1 MLHCIKISIPPGRQH
16 LRLLARRGL
25 PITGVG
31 SGYNRSAVQHFAAFY
46 FRRQRGGIFDV
57 LTRTL
62 LLAASAATI
71 ALACPVQAETLEEAA
86 LKAYEN
92 NPSVEIQRAVAR
104 ANDEL
109 VTQAESAYGPQ
120 INLSASH
127 TYTAT
132 GTHIDALA
140 NTIEQSG
147 FATTG
152 SVRMTQPLF
161 ASGRLASAV
170 DAAEAS
176 SLAARENVRDASQ
189 QLLLDVVAAYLSVRR
204 DLQLYDVASET
215 YQLLL
220 QQRNLT
226 QSRLDLRDATA
237 PDVDQ
242 TSNRVEVAAG
252 RLIQARSDLEV
263 SAAAYR
269 ELVGNFPEDLA
280 PPAPLPPL
288 PTLDEL
294 YVSADSTNPGLLAQ
308 RYIEASSRA
317 QLAGTRAAF
326 GPQVT
331 ADVNA
336 GRFNSSPYDNESYSE
351 QVSAAVR
358 LEIPLYTGGRL
369 QSRRREAEQRN
380 IAAQFSVE
388 QTRRDVRQSLAS
400 DWNRMRSAELAL
412 PRFNAAVA
420 AAQRAVDGVK
430 RQETAGIRT
439 LRDVL
444 EVTDDLFIA
453 RSNAVQTEADLY
465 FRKASVL
472 RAAGLL
478 TIDLF
483 AARAEYDPDSYDP
496 ALAHIA
502 GLPLRP
508 LVEPL
513 DNILLN
519 DWAAPAG
526 VEQEND
532 GQYEDGQNLPSPLE
546 PLPR

>member
-1 MLHCIKISIPPGRQH
+1 
-16 LRLLARRGL
+16 
-25 PITGVG
+25 V
-31 SGYNRSAVQHFAAFY
+31 V
-46 FRRQRGGIFDV
+46 
-57 LTRTL
+57 TRTL
-62 LLAASAATI
+62 LLGAAAATV
-71 ALACPVQAETLEEAA
+71 AFSSYPAQAETLEEAA

-109 VTQAESAYGPQ
+109 VTQAEAAYGPQ
-120 INLSASH
+120 LNLTASH
-127 TYTAT
+127 TYTLT
-132 GTHIDALA
+132 GTHIDTLA
-140 NTIEQSG
+140 ETAEQSG
-147 FATTG
+147 FATSG
-152 SVRMTQPLF
+152 SVRLTQPLF
-161 ASGRLASAV
+161 TSGRLASAV

-189 QLLLDVVAAYLSVRR
+189 QLLLDVVGAYLSVRR
-204 DLQLYDVASET
+204 DLALYDVASET

-226 QSRLDLRDATA
+226 QSRLALRDATA

-269 ELVGNFPEDLA
+269 ALVGNFPEDLA

-294 YVSADSTNPGLLAQ
+294 YLAADASNPGILSQ
-308 RYIEASSRA
+308 RYIELSSQA

-326 GPQVT
+326 GPQVS

-336 GRFNSSPYDNESYSE
+336 GRFNASPYDNQNYSE

-358 LEIPLYTGGRL
+358 VEVPLYTGGRL

-380 IAAQFSVE
+380 IAAQFGVE
-388 QTRRDVRQSLAS
+388 QARRDVRESLAS
-400 DWNRMRSAELAL
+400 DWNRLRSAELAL

-444 EVTDDLFIA
+444 EATDDLFIA
-453 RSNAVQTEADLY
+453 RSSAVQTEAELY

-483 AARAEYDPDSYDP
+483 ADRAEYDPDSYDP
-496 ALAHIA
+496 GLA
-502 GLPLRP
+502 GLAGMPLRP

-519 DWAAPAG
+519 DWAEPAG

-532 GQYEDGQNLPSPLE
+532 AQYEDGESLTSPLE

>member
-1 MLHCIKISIPPGRQH
+1 MR
-16 LRLLARRGL
+16 
-25 PITGVG
+25 
-31 SGYNRSAVQHFAAFY
+31 
-46 FRRQRGGIFDV
+46 GIFDV
-57 LTRTL
+57 LTKTL
-62 LLAASAATI
+62 LLAAAAATV
-71 ALACPVQAETLEEAA
+71 AFTCRPAQAETLEEAA

-120 INLSASH
+120 LSLSASH
-127 TYTAT
+127 TYTLT
-132 GTHIDALA
+132 GTHIETLDD
-140 NTIEQSG
+140 TIRQSG
-147 FATTG
+147 FATSG
-152 SVRMTQPLF
+152 SVRLTQPLF

-189 QLLLDVVAAYLSVRR
+189 QLLLDVVGAFLSVRR

-226 QSRLDLRDATA
+226 QSRLNLRDATA

-242 TSNRVEVAAG
+242 TTNRVEVAAG

-269 ELVGNFPEDLA
+269 SLVGNFPEDLA
-280 PPAPLPPL
+280 PPTPLPPL
-288 PTLDEL
+288 PSLDEL
-294 YVSADSTNPGLLAQ
+294 YLAAETSNPGLLSQ
-308 RYIEASSRA
+308 RYIEVSSRA

-336 GRFNSSPYDNESYSE
+336 GRFNSSPYENQNYSE

-388 QTRRDVRQSLAS
+388 QTRRDVREALSA
-400 DWNRMRSAELAL
+400 DWNRMRSAEQAL

-483 AARAEYDPDSYDP
+483 AARDEYDPDSYDP
-496 ALAHIA
+496 ALADIA

-513 DNILLN
+513 DNVLLN
-519 DWAAPAG
+519 DWAEPAG
-526 VEQEND
+526 VMQEND
-532 GQYEDGQNLPSPLE
+532 PEYEDGEALPSPLE

>member
-1 MLHCIKISIPPGRQH
+1 M
-16 LRLLARRGL
+16 
-25 PITGVG
+25 
-31 SGYNRSAVQHFAAFY
+31 
-46 FRRQRGGIFDV
+46 

-62 LLAASAATI
+62 LLAASAATV
-71 ALACPVQAETLEEAA
+71 AFTCPAQAETLEEAA
-86 LKAYEN
+86 LKAYQN

-120 INLSASH
+120 VSLSASH

-132 GTHIDALA
+132 GTHIAALD
-140 NTIEQSG
+140 NTIDQSG
-147 FATTG
+147 FATSG
-152 SVRMTQPLF
+152 SVRMTQSLF

-189 QLLLDVVAAYLSVRR
+189 QLLLDVVSAYLSVRR

-242 TSNRVEVAAG
+242 TSNLVEVAAG

-280 PPAPLPPL
+280 PPVPLPPL

-294 YVSADSTNPGLLAQ
+294 YVSADTTNPGLLAQ

-351 QVSAAVR
+351 QVAAAVR
-358 LEIPLYTGGRL
+358 VEIPLYTGGRL

-483 AARAEYDPDSYDP
+483 AARGEYDPDSYDP

-519 DWAAPAG
+519 DWADPAG

-532 GQYEDGQNLPSPLE
+532 PQYEDGQTLPSPLE

>member
-1 MLHCIKISIPPGRQH
+1 
-16 LRLLARRGL
+16 
-25 PITGVG
+25 
-31 SGYNRSAVQHFAAFY
+31 
-46 FRRQRGGIFDV
+46 V

-62 LLAASAATI
+62 LLAATAATV
-71 ALACPVQAETLEEAA
+71 AFAFCPAQAETLEEAA

-109 VTQAESAYGPQ
+109 VTQAEAAYGPQ
-120 INLSASH
+120 VNLTATH
-127 TYTAT
+127 TYTLT
-132 GTHIDALA
+132 GSHIEPLA
-140 NTIEQSG
+140 NAIEQSG
-147 FATTG
+147 FATSG
-152 SVRMTQPLF
+152 SVRLTQPLF
-161 ASGRLASAV
+161 ASGRLASAL

-176 SLAARENVRDASQ
+176 SLAARENVRSASQ
-189 QLLLDVVAAYLSVRR
+189 QLLLDVVGAYVSVRR
-204 DLQLYDVASET
+204 DLALYGVASET
-215 YQLLL
+215 YELLL

-226 QSRLDLRDATA
+226 QSRLNLRDATA

-269 ELVGNFPEDLA
+269 SLVGNFPETLA
-280 PPAPLPPL
+280 PPPVLPPL
-288 PTLDEL
+288 PTLDQL
-294 YVSADSTNPGLLAQ
+294 YLTADTTSPEILTQ
-308 RYIEASSRA
+308 RYVEVSSRA
-317 QLAGTRAAF
+317 QLAGTRAAM

-336 GRFNSSPYDNESYSE
+336 GRFNASPYDNQDYNE

-358 LEIPLYTGGRL
+358 LEVPLYAGGRL

-380 IAAQFSVE
+380 IAAQFTVE
-388 QTRRDVRQSLAS
+388 QVRRDVRETLAA
-400 DWNRMRSAELAL
+400 DWNRMRSAEMAL

-453 RSNAVQTEADLY
+453 RSNAVQAEAELY

-483 AARAEYDPDSYDP
+483 AARTEYDPDSYDP
-496 ALAHIA
+496 ALASLA
-502 GLPLRP
+502 GLPLLP
-508 LVEPL
+508 LVDPL

-519 DWAAPAG
+519 NWAEPAG

-532 GQYEDGQNLPSPLE
+532 AEYEDGQRLPNPLD